1 MSQVLR
7 LRTEVKIEGET
18 FRANVSQVLRLRTE
32 VKIEGVIFRANV
44 PQVLRLRIFYGLAE
58 LTHHT
63 RHTRQIPESGIW
75 PAARNPPSS
84 RRGLG

>member
-44 PQVLRLRIFYGLAE
+44 PQVLRLRIFYGLTE
-58 LTHHT
+58 LS
-63 RHTRQIPESGIW
+63 RQIRQIIESGIW

>member
-44 PQVLRLRIFYGLAE
+44 PQVLRLRIFYGLTE
-58 LTHHT
+58 FS
-63 RHTRQIPESGIW
+63 RQIRQIRQIIESGIW

>member
-7 LRTEVKIEGET
+7 LRTKVEVEGET

-44 PQVLRLRIFYGLAE
+44 PQVLRLRIKYGLAE
-58 LTHHT
+58 LS
-63 RHTRQIPESGIW
+63 RQSRQIPQSEIW